1 MQREALSLDLNWMGS
16 EERGEEEPGLS
27 SLTTD
32 SPDTARS
39 LIQKASDSGD
49 SRRVELVG
57 YEKVI
62 EEPWPCV
69 RVSP

>member
-39 LIQKASDSGD
+39 LIQN
-49 SRRVELVG
+49 SRMVGLVG
-57 YEKVI
+57 EG
-62 EEPWPCV
+62 EFPE
-69 RVSP
+69 SLGL

>member
-1 MQREALSLDLNWMGS
+1 MRVAGLRVGQRSKEN
-16 EERGEEEPGLS
+16 
-27 SLTTD
+27 
-32 SPDTARS
+32 
-39 LIQKASDSGD
+39 SGD

>member
-1 MQREALSLDLNWMGS
+1 MQREALFLDLNWMGS

-49 SRRVELVG
+49 SRMVGLVG
-57 YEKVI
+57 EG
-62 EEPWPCV
+62 EFPE
-69 RVSP
+69 SLGL